1 MRSKALLLITTAT
14 AIRPTTRRAALGAI
28 TTVPT
33 AAVAYDAATYDRY
46 ASSYDDLDGGQA
58 AKALGIA
65 AARRNLAEK
74 CAGRV
79 LEVGAG
85 TGLQA
90 PFYAGNRDIKEVTF
104 VDASRGMLDGLR
116 AKLSS
121 APLPFKTEVVEAD
134 AARLP
139 SKSETYDVVVDTFG
153 LCVYD
158 APVAVLR
165 ELGRVVK
172 PAGRILLLENARPSN
187 ALLGAYLCGNQPVRK
202 HVEGVGRQKVDF
214 QTGAYV
220 DATAG
225 FVAKNGGKGCRYDQD
240 VEALARAAG
249 LRVVRSERFGGGFFG
264 SFELAPAPR

>member
-1 MRSKALLLITTAT
+1 MRKALLLITTAT

-33 AAVAYDAATYDRY
+33 TAVAYDSTNYDTY

-65 AARRNLAEK
+65 AARRNLAAR

-90 PFYAGNRDIKEVTF
+90 PFYAANRDITEVTF

-116 AKLSS
+116 AKLSN

-139 SKSETYDVVVDTFG
+139 LSTGAYDCVVDTFG

-172 PAGRILLLENARPSN
+172 ATGRILLLENARPSN
-187 ALLGAYLCGNQPVRK
+187 AFLGAYLCGNISYGSTSRRWR
-202 HVEGVGRQKVDF
+202 GRAKFDF
-214 QTGAYV
+214 KTGAYV

-225 FVAKNGGKGCRYDQD
+225 AVAKYGGKGCRYDQD

>member
-1 MRSKALLLITTAT
+1 MRSKALLLATTAT
-14 AIRPTTRRAALGAI
+14 AIRPTTRRAALGAVF
-28 TTVPT
+28 TPT

-90 PFYAGNRDIKEVTF
+90 PFYAANSDIKEVTF

-116 AKLSS
+116 AKLSN

-139 SKSETYDVVVDTFG
+139 LSTGAYDCVVDTFG

-187 ALLGAYLCGNQPVRK
+187 ALLGAYLCGNISYGSMLRRWRW
-202 HVEGVGRQKVDF
+202 G
-214 QTGAYV
+214 
-220 DATAG
+220 
-225 FVAKNGGKGCRYDQD
+225 AKNLISKQARTSTRRP
-240 VEALARAAG
+240 ALSLIMEARAAATTRTSRRS
-249 LRVVRSERFGGGFFG
+249 RV
-264 SFELAPAPR
+264 PRG

>member
-1 MRSKALLLITTAT
+1 MRA
-14 AIRPTTRRAALGAI
+14 
-28 TTVPT
+28 
-33 AAVAYDAATYDRY
+33 
-46 ASSYDDLDGGQA
+46 
-58 AKALGIA
+58 
-65 AARRNLAEK
+65 
-74 CAGRV
+74 RV

-85 TGLQA
+85 DGA
-90 PFYAGNRDIKEVTF
+90 AGALLRRQQRHLAEVTF

-116 AKLSS
+116 AKLSN

-139 SKSETYDVVVDTFG
+139 LSTGAYDCVVDTFG

-158 APVAVLR
+158 EPVAVLR

-187 ALLGAYLCGNQPVRK
+187 ALLGAY
-202 HVEGVGRQKVDF
+202 
-214 QTGAYV
+214 V

-225 FVAKNGGKGCRYDQD
+225 AVAKYGGKGCRYDQD

-249 LRVVRSERFGGGFFG
+249 LRVVRSERRLAVVLGV
-264 SFELAPAPR
+264 SYEPAPAPR

>member
-33 AAVAYDAATYDRY
+33 AAVAYDSTNYDTY

-65 AARRNLAEK
+65 AARRNLAAR

-90 PFYAGNRDIKEVTF
+90 PFYAGNSDIKEVTF

-116 AKLSS
+116 AKLSN

-139 SKSETYDVVVDTFG
+139 LSTGAYDCVVDTFG

-158 APVAVLR
+158 EPVAVLR

-172 PAGRILLLENARPSN
+172 ATGRILLLENARPSN
-187 ALLGAYLCGNQPVRK
+187 ALLGAY
-202 HVEGVGRQKVDF
+202 
-214 QTGAYV
+214 V

-225 FVAKNGGKGCRYDQD
+225 AVAKYGGKGCRYDQD
-240 VEALARAAG
+240 VEALARSAG

>member
-1 MRSKALLLITTAT
+1 MRSKALLLLTTAT
-14 AIRPTTRRAALGAI
+14 AIRPTTRRAALGAVCI
-28 TTVPT
+28 PTT
-33 AAVAYDAATYDRY
+33 AVAYDAATYDRY

-65 AARRNLAEK
+65 AARKALAAR

-90 PFYAGNRDIKEVTF
+90 PFYAANSDIKEVTF

-116 AKLSS
+116 AKLSN

-158 APVAVLR
+158 EPVAVLR

-187 ALLGAYLCGNQPVRK
+187 ALLGAY
-202 HVEGVGRQKVDF
+202 
-214 QTGAYV
+214 V

-225 FVAKNGGKGCRYDQD
+225 FVANNGGKGCRYDQD

>member
-1 MRSKALLLITTAT
+1 MRSKALLLLTTAT
-14 AIRPTTRRAALGAI
+14 AIRPTTRRAALGAVF
-28 TTVPT
+28 TPT
-33 AAVAYDAATYDRY
+33 AAVAYDSRNYDRY
-46 ASSYDDLDGGQA
+46 AGSYDDLDGGQA

-65 AARRNLAEK
+65 AARRNLAAR

-90 PFYAGNRDIKEVTF
+90 PFYAATRDITEVTF

-116 AKLSS
+116 AKLST

-139 SKSETYDVVVDTFG
+139 LSTGAYDCVVDTFG

-158 APVAVLR
+158 APVAVLQ

-187 ALLGAYLCGNQPVRK
+187 ALLGAYLCGNQPSKRGRVD
-202 HVEGVGRQKVDF
+202 GVGR
-214 QTGAYV
+214 
-220 DATAG
+220 
-225 FVAKNGGKGCRYDQD
+225 AK
-240 VEALARAAG
+240 
-249 LRVVRSERFGGGFFG
+249 F
-264 SFELAPAPR
+264 

>member
-1 MRSKALLLITTAT
+1 MRSKALLLLTTAT
-14 AIRPTTRRAALGAI
+14 AIQPTTRRAALGAVF
-28 TTVPT
+28 TPT

-46 ASSYDDLDGGQA
+46 AGSYDDLDGGQA
-58 AKALGIA
+58 AKALDIA
-65 AARRNLAEK
+65 AARRNLAAR

-90 PFYAGNRDIKEVTF
+90 PFYAANSDIKEVTF

-116 AKLSS
+116 AKLSN

-139 SKSETYDVVVDTFG
+139 LSTGAYDCVVDTFG

-158 APVAVLR
+158 EPVAVLR

-187 ALLGAYLCGNQPVRK
+187 ALLGAYLCGNQCRVD
-202 HVEGVGRQKVDF
+202 GVGGRNLISKQAR
-214 QTGAYV
+214 TSTRRPAPWP
-220 DATAG
+220 
-225 FVAKNGGKGCRYDQD
+225 NM
-240 VEALARAAG
+240 EARAAATTRTSR
-249 LRVVRSERFGGGFFG
+249 LFLARRASESSGPRG
-264 SFELAPAPR
+264 SAAVFSGASSSRRRRAD

>member
-1 MRSKALLLITTAT
+1 MRKALLLITTAT

-33 AAVAYDAATYDRY
+33 AAVGYDSKNYDTY

-65 AARRNLAEK
+65 AARRNLAAR

-90 PFYAGNRDIKEVTF
+90 SFYAANRDITEVTF

-116 AKLSS
+116 AKLSN

-139 SKSETYDVVVDTFG
+139 LSTGAYDCVVDTFG

-158 APVAVLR
+158 EPVAVLR

-187 ALLGAYLCGNQPVRK
+187 ALLGAYLCGNISYGSTSR
-202 HVEGVGRQKVDF
+202 RWR
-214 QTGAYV
+214 GAP
-220 DATAG
+220 
-225 FVAKNGGKGCRYDQD
+225 
-240 VEALARAAG
+240 EI
-249 LRVVRSERFGGGFFG
+249 
-264 SFELAPAPR
+264 

>member
-1 MRSKALLLITTAT
+1 MRSKALLLVTTAT
-14 AIRPTTRRAALGAI
+14 AIRPTTRRAALGAVCI
-28 TTVPT
+28 PTT
-33 AAVAYDAATYDRY
+33 AVAYDSTNYDRY
-46 ASSYDDLDGGQA
+46 ASSYDELDGGQA

-65 AARRNLAEK
+65 AARRNLAAR

-90 PFYAGNRDIKEVTF
+90 PFYAANGDIKEVTF

-116 AKLSS
+116 AKLSN

-139 SKSETYDVVVDTFG
+139 LSTGAYDCVVDTFG

-158 APVAVLR
+158 EPVAVLR

-187 ALLGAYLCGNQPVRK
+187 ALLGAY
-202 HVEGVGRQKVDF
+202 
-214 QTGAYV
+214 V

-225 FVAKNGGKGCRYDQD
+225 AVAKYGGKGCRYDQD
-240 VEALARAAG
+240 VEALARSAG

-264 SFELAPAPR
+264 SFELAPGAPR

>member
-1 MRSKALLLITTAT
+1 MRSKALLLVTTAT
-14 AIRPTTRRAALGAI
+14 AIRPTTRRAALGAVFTP
-28 TTVPT
+28 TT
-33 AAVAYDAATYDRY
+33 AVAYDSTNYDRY

-65 AARRNLAEK
+65 AARRALAAR

-90 PFYAGNRDIKEVTF
+90 PFYAANSDIKEVTF

-116 AKLSS
+116 AKLSN

-134 AARLP
+134 ASKLP
-139 SKSETYDVVVDTFG
+139 LSTGAYDCVVDTFG

-158 APVAVLR
+158 EPVAVLR

-187 ALLGAYLCGNQPVRK
+187 ALLGAYLCVVASMAWG
-202 HVEGVGRQKVDF
+202 
-214 QTGAYV
+214 
-220 DATAG
+220 
-225 FVAKNGGKGCRYDQD
+225 AKNLISKQARTSTRRP
-240 VEALARAAG
+240 ALSLIMEARAAATTRTSRRS
-249 LRVVRSERFGGGFFG
+249 RV
-264 SFELAPAPR
+264 PRG

>member
-1 MRSKALLLITTAT
+1 MRSKALLLLTTAT
-14 AIRPTTRRAALGAI
+14 AIRPTTRRAALGAL

-33 AAVAYDAATYDRY
+33 AAVAYDSKNYDRY
-46 ASSYDDLDGGQA
+46 AGSYDDLDGGQA

-65 AARRNLAEK
+65 AARKALAAR

-90 PFYAGNRDIKEVTF
+90 PFYAANRDIKEVTF

-116 AKLSS
+116 AKLSN

-139 SKSETYDVVVDTFG
+139 LSTGAYDCVVDTFG

-158 APVAVLR
+158 EPVAVLR

-172 PAGRILLLENARPSN
+172 PAGRICYWRTRGRATRSSARTSTRRPAPWRS
-187 ALLGAYLCGNQPVRK
+187 
-202 HVEGVGRQKVDF
+202 
-214 QTGAYV
+214 
-220 DATAG
+220 TA
-225 FVAKNGGKGCRYDQD
+225 
-240 VEALARAAG
+240 ARAAATTRTSRRS
-249 LRVVRSERFGGGFFG
+249 RV
-264 SFELAPAPR
+264 PRD

>member
-1 MRSKALLLITTAT
+1 MRSKALLLLTTAT
-14 AIRPTTRRAALGAI
+14 AIRPTTRRAALGAVCI
-28 TTVPT
+28 PTT
-33 AAVAYDAATYDRY
+33 AVAYDAATYDRY

-65 AARRNLAEK
+65 AARKALAAR

-90 PFYAGNRDIKEVTF
+90 PFYAANRDIKEVTF

-116 AKLSS
+116 AKLSN

-158 APVAVLR
+158 EPVAVLR

-172 PAGRILLLENARPSN
+172 GTGRILLLENARPRN
-187 ALLGAYLCGNQPVRK
+187 ALL
-202 HVEGVGRQKVDF
+202 
-214 QTGAYV
+214 GAYV

-225 FVAKNGGKGCRYDQD
+225 AVAKYGGKGCRYDQD

-264 SFELAPAPR
+264 SFELAPAAPR

>member
-1 MRSKALLLITTAT
+1 MRSKALLLATTAT

-33 AAVAYDAATYDRY
+33 AAVAYDSTNYDRY

-65 AARRNLAEK
+65 AARRNLAAK
-74 CAGRV
+74 CVGRV

-90 PFYAGNRDIKEVTF
+90 PFYAANSDIKEVTF

-116 AKLSS
+116 AKLSN

-139 SKSETYDVVVDTFG
+139 LSTGAYDCVVDTFG

-187 ALLGAYLCGNQPVRK
+187 ALLGAY
-202 HVEGVGRQKVDF
+202 
-214 QTGAYV
+214 V
-220 DATAG
+220 DATAD

>member
-14 AIRPTTRRAALGAI
+14 AVRPTTRRAALGAVF
-28 TTVPT
+28 TPT
-33 AAVAYDAATYDRY
+33 AAVAYDSKNYDTY

-65 AARRNLAEK
+65 AARKALAAT
-74 CAGRV
+74 CVGRV

-90 PFYAGNRDIKEVTF
+90 PFYAANRDITEVTF

-116 AKLSS
+116 AKLSN
-121 APLPFKTEVVEAD
+121 APLPIKTGVVEAD

-139 SKSETYDVVVDTFG
+139 LSTGAYDCVVDTFG

-158 APVAVLR
+158 EPVTVLR
-165 ELGRVVK
+165 ELGRVAK

-187 ALLGAYLCGNQPVRK
+187 ALLA
-202 HVEGVGRQKVDF
+202 
-214 QTGAYV
+214 AYV

-225 FVAKNGGKGCRYDQD
+225 AVARYGGKGCRYDQD

-249 LRVVRSERFGGGFFG
+249 LRVVRSEAFGGGFFG

>member
-1 MRSKALLLITTAT
+1 MRSKALLLITTAS

-33 AAVAYDAATYDRY
+33 AAVAYDSTNYDRY

-65 AARRNLAEK
+65 AARRALATR

-90 PFYAGNRDIKEVTF
+90 SFYAANRDITEVTF

-116 AKLSS
+116 AKLSN

-139 SKSETYDVVVDTFG
+139 LSTGAYDCVVDTFG

-158 APVAVLR
+158 EPVAVLR

-172 PAGRILLLENARPSN
+172 ATGRILLLENARPSN
-187 ALLGAYLCGNQPVRK
+187 ALLGAYLCGNQPMSR
-202 HVEGVGRQKVDF
+202 RWR
-214 QTGAYV
+214 GAP
-220 DATAG
+220 
-225 FVAKNGGKGCRYDQD
+225 
-240 VEALARAAG
+240 EI
-249 LRVVRSERFGGGFFG
+249 
-264 SFELAPAPR
+264 

>member
-1 MRSKALLLITTAT
+1 MRSKALLLLTTAT

-46 ASSYDDLDGGQA
+46 AGSYDDLDGGQA

-65 AARRNLAEK
+65 AARRNLAAR
-74 CAGRV
+74 CSGRV

-90 PFYAGNRDIKEVTF
+90 PFYAATRDIKEVTF

-116 AKLSS
+116 AKLSN

-139 SKSETYDVVVDTFG
+139 LSTGAYDCVVDTFG

-187 ALLGAYLCGNQPVRK
+187 ALLGAY
-202 HVEGVGRQKVDF
+202 
-214 QTGAYV
+214 V

-225 FVAKNGGKGCRYDQD
+225 AVAKYGGKGCRYDQD

>member
-1 MRSKALLLITTAT
+1 MRKALLLLTTAT
-14 AIRPTTRRAALGAI
+14 AIRPTTRRAALGAL

-33 AAVAYDAATYDRY
+33 AAVAYDSKNYDTY

-65 AARRNLAEK
+65 AARRALAAR

-90 PFYAGNRDIKEVTF
+90 PFYAANRDITEVTF

-116 AKLSS
+116 AKLSN

-139 SKSETYDVVVDTFG
+139 LSTGAYDCVVDTFG

-158 APVAVLR
+158 EPVAVLR

-187 ALLGAYLCGNQPVRK
+187 ALLGAY
-202 HVEGVGRQKVDF
+202 
-214 QTGAYV
+214 V

-225 FVAKNGGKGCRYDQD
+225 AVAKYGGKGCRYDQD

-264 SFELAPAPR
+264 SFELAPAAPR

>member
-1 MRSKALLLITTAT
+1 MRSKALLLVTTAT
-14 AIRPTTRRAALGAI
+14 AIRPTTRRAALGAVF
-28 TTVPT
+28 TPT
-33 AAVAYDAATYDRY
+33 AAVAYDSTNYDRY
-46 ASSYDDLDGGQA
+46 AGSYDDLDGGQA

-65 AARRNLAEK
+65 AARRNLAAR

-90 PFYAGNRDIKEVTF
+90 PFYAANRDITEVTF

-116 AKLSS
+116 AKLSN

-139 SKSETYDVVVDTFG
+139 LSTGAYDCVVDTFG

-187 ALLGAYLCGNQPVRK
+187 ALLGAYLCGNQPV
-202 HVEGVGRQKVDF
+202 
-214 QTGAYV
+214 
-220 DATAG
+220 
-225 FVAKNGGKGCRYDQD
+225 
-240 VEALARAAG
+240 
-249 LRVVRSERFGGGFFG
+249 S
-264 SFELAPAPR
+264 

>member
-14 AIRPTTRRAALGAI
+14 AIRPTTRRAALGAVF
-28 TTVPT
+28 TPT
-33 AAVAYDAATYDRY
+33 AAVAYDAANYDRY
-46 ASSYDDLDGGQA
+46 AGSYDDLDGGQA
-58 AKALGIA
+58 ANALGIA
-65 AARRNLAEK
+65 AARRNLAAR

-90 PFYAGNRDIKEVTF
+90 PFYAGNSDIKEVTF

-116 AKLSS
+116 AKLSN

-158 APVAVLR
+158 EPVAVLR

-187 ALLGAYLCGNQPVRK
+187 AFLGAYLCGNQCRVD
-202 HVEGVGRQKVDF
+202 GVGRPKFDF
-214 QTGAYV
+214 QIGAYV

-225 FVAKNGGKGCRYDQD
+225 AVAKYGGKGCRYDQD
-240 VEALARAAG
+240 VEALARSAG

-264 SFELAPAPR
+264 SFELAPG

>member
-14 AIRPTTRRAALGAI
+14 AIRPTTRRAALGAL

-33 AAVAYDAATYDRY
+33 AAVAYDAANYDRY
-46 ASSYDDLDGGQA
+46 AGSYDDLDGGQA

-65 AARRNLAEK
+65 AARRNLAAR

-85 TGLQA
+85 TGPQA
-90 PFYAGNRDIKEVTF
+90 SFYAANRDITEVTF

-116 AKLSS
+116 AKLSN

-139 SKSETYDVVVDTFG
+139 LSTGAYDCVVDTFG

-158 APVAVLR
+158 EPVAVLR

-187 ALLGAYLCGNQPVRK
+187 ALLGAYLCGDQPVCCR
-202 HVEGVGRQKVDF
+202 VDGVGARNLISKQAR
-214 QTGAYV
+214 TSTRRPAPWPS
-220 DATAG
+220 TA
-225 FVAKNGGKGCRYDQD
+225 
-240 VEALARAAG
+240 ARAAATTRTSRRS
-249 LRVVRSERFGGGFFG
+249 RV
-264 SFELAPAPR
+264 PRG

>member
-14 AIRPTTRRAALGAI
+14 AIRPTTRRAALAAVF
-28 TTVPT
+28 TPT
-33 AAVAYDAATYDRY
+33 AAVAYDSKKYDRY
-46 ASSYDDLDGGQA
+46 AGSYDDLDGGQA

-65 AARRNLAEK
+65 AARKALAAR

-90 PFYAGNRDIKEVTF
+90 PFYAGNSDIKEVTF

-116 AKLSS
+116 AKLSN

-139 SKSETYDVVVDTFG
+139 LSTGAYDCVVDTFG

-158 APVAVLR
+158 QPVAVLR

-187 ALLGAYLCGNQPVRK
+187 AFL
-202 HVEGVGRQKVDF
+202 
-214 QTGAYV
+214 GAYV
-220 DATAG
+220 DATAD

-240 VEALARAAG
+240 VEALARSAG

>member
-1 MRSKALLLITTAT
+1 MRNGLLLLTTAT

-33 AAVAYDAATYDRY
+33 AAVAYDSTNYDRY

-65 AARRNLAEK
+65 AARRNLAAR

-90 PFYAGNRDIKEVTF
+90 SFYAANRDITEVTF

-116 AKLSS
+116 AKLSN

-139 SKSETYDVVVDTFG
+139 LSTGAYDCVVDTFG

-158 APVAVLR
+158 EPVAVLR

-172 PAGRILLLENARPSN
+172 TTGRILLLENARPSN
-187 ALLGAYLCGNQPVRK
+187 ALLGAYLCGNQPMSRRWR
-202 HVEGVGRQKVDF
+202 GRAKFDF

-225 FVAKNGGKGCRYDQD
+225 AVAKYGGKGCRYDQD

>member
-1 MRSKALLLITTAT
+1 MRSKTLLLITTAT
-14 AIRPTTRRAALGAI
+14 AIRPTTRRAALGAVF
-28 TTVPT
+28 TPT

-65 AARRNLAEK
+65 AARRNLAAR

-90 PFYAGNRDIKEVTF
+90 PFYAANRDITEVTF

-116 AKLSS
+116 AKLSN

-139 SKSETYDVVVDTFG
+139 LSTGAYDCVVDTFG

-158 APVAVLR
+158 EPVAVLR

-187 ALLGAYLCGNQPVRK
+187 AFLGAYLCGNQPSKRGRVD
-202 HVEGVGRQKVDF
+202 GVGRQKFDS

-264 SFELAPAPR
+264 SFELSPAPR

>member
-1 MRSKALLLITTAT
+1 MRSKALLLVTTAT

-33 AAVAYDAATYDRY
+33 AAIAYDAKKYDSY

-65 AARRNLAEK
+65 AARRNLAAR

-90 PFYAGNRDIKEVTF
+90 PFYAANGDIKEVTF

-116 AKLSS
+116 AKLSN

-158 APVAVLR
+158 EPVAVLR

-187 ALLGAYLCGNQPVRK
+187 ALLGAYLCGNQRRVG
-202 HVEGVGRQKVDF
+202 GVGRQKFDF

-225 FVAKNGGKGCRYDQD
+225 FVANNGGKGCRYDQD
-240 VEALARAAG
+240 VEALARSAG

>member
-1 MRSKALLLITTAT
+1 MRSKALLLVTTAT
-14 AIRPTTRRAALGAI
+14 AIRPTTRRAALGAVFTP
-28 TTVPT
+28 TT
-33 AAVAYDAATYDRY
+33 AVAYDSTNYDRY

-65 AARRNLAEK
+65 AARRALAAR

-90 PFYAGNRDIKEVTF
+90 PFYAANSDIKEVTF

-116 AKLSS
+116 AKLSN

-134 AARLP
+134 ASKLP
-139 SKSETYDVVVDTFG
+139 LSTGAYDCVVDTFG

-158 APVAVLR
+158 EPVAVLR

-187 ALLGAYLCGNQPVRK
+187 ALLGAYLCVVASMAWG
-202 HVEGVGRQKVDF
+202 
-214 QTGAYV
+214 
-220 DATAG
+220 
-225 FVAKNGGKGCRYDQD
+225 AKNLISKQARTSTRRP
-240 VEALARAAG
+240 ALSLIMEARAAATTRTSRRS
-249 LRVVRSERFGGGFFG
+249 LVRQASESSGPRG
-264 SFELAPAPR
+264 SAAVFSGASSSPRRRAD

>member
-1 MRSKALLLITTAT
+1 MRKALLLITTAT

-33 AAVAYDAATYDRY
+33 AAVPTTQKTTTPRVLVRRPRRRPGRQGARHRRRAPRLATR
-46 ASSYDDLDGGQA
+46 
-58 AKALGIA
+58 
-65 AARRNLAEK
+65 

-90 PFYAGNRDIKEVTF
+90 SFYAANRDITEVTF

-116 AKLSS
+116 AKLSN

-139 SKSETYDVVVDTFG
+139 LSTGAYDCVVDTFG

-158 APVAVLR
+158 EPVAVLR
-165 ELGRVVK
+165 ELGASSSAARAASYYWRTRGRATRASARTCRRDGRRVASMAWGAAK
-172 PAGRILLLENARPSN
+172 PGFRQARAAEGRRRGEGAAVAADPS
-187 ALLGAYLCGNQPVRK
+187 
-202 HVEGVGRQKVDF
+202 
-214 QTGAYV
+214 
-220 DATAG
+220 
-225 FVAKNGGKGCRYDQD
+225 QD
-240 VEALARAAG
+240 VEPLARQRAFRYLRRDALAPLTSAVAG
-249 LRVVRSERFGGGFFG
+249 LG
-264 SFELAPAPR
+264 

>member
-1 MRSKALLLITTAT
+1 MRSKALLLATTAT
-14 AIRPTTRRAALGAI
+14 AIRPTTRRAALGAVCI
-28 TTVPT
+28 PTT
-33 AAVAYDAATYDRY
+33 AVAYDAATYDRY

-65 AARRNLAEK
+65 AARRNLAAH

-90 PFYAGNRDIKEVTF
+90 PFYAANSDIKEVTF

-116 AKLSS
+116 AKLAN

-139 SKSETYDVVVDTFG
+139 LSTGAYDCVVDTFG

-187 ALLGAYLCGNQPVRK
+187 ALL
-202 HVEGVGRQKVDF
+202 
-214 QTGAYV
+214 GAYV

>member
-1 MRSKALLLITTAT
+1 MRSKALLITTAT
-14 AIRPTTRRAALGAI
+14 AIRPTTRRAALGAVF
-28 TTVPT
+28 TPT

-65 AARRNLAEK
+65 AARRTLAAR

-90 PFYAGNRDIKEVTF
+90 PFYAGNSDIKEVTF

-116 AKLSS
+116 AKLSN

-139 SKSETYDVVVDTFG
+139 LSTGAYDCVVDTFG

>member
-1 MRSKALLLITTAT
+1 MPETGIRLPLSAL
-14 AIRPTTRRAALGAI
+14 
-28 TTVPT
+28 VH
-33 AAVAYDAATYDRY
+33 V
-46 ASSYDDLDGGQA
+46 
-58 AKALGIA
+58 
-65 AARRNLAEK
+65 
-74 CAGRV
+74 
-79 LEVGAG
+79 
-85 TGLQA
+85 
-90 PFYAGNRDIKEVTF
+90 
-104 VDASRGMLDGLR
+104 
-116 AKLSS
+116 
-121 APLPFKTEVVEAD
+121 

-139 SKSETYDVVVDTFG
+139 LSTGAYDCVVDTFG

-187 ALLGAYLCGNQPVRK
+187 AFLGAYLCRDQCRVD
-202 HVEGVGRQKVDF
+202 GVGRPKFDF

>member
-1 MRSKALLLITTAT
+1 MRSKALLLLTTAS
-14 AIRPTTRRAALGAI
+14 AIRPTTRRAALGAVF
-28 TTVPT
+28 TPT

-90 PFYAGNRDIKEVTF
+90 PFYAANRDITEVTF

-116 AKLSS
+116 AKLSN

-134 AARLP
+134 ASKLP
-139 SKSETYDVVVDTFG
+139 LSTGAYDCVVDTFG

-187 ALLGAYLCGNQPVRK
+187 ALLGAY
-202 HVEGVGRQKVDF
+202 
-214 QTGAYV
+214 V
-220 DATAG
+220 DATAD

-249 LRVVRSERFGGGFFG
+249 LRVVGSERFGGGFFG

>member
-1 MRSKALLLITTAT
+1 MRSKALLLLTTAT
-14 AIRPTTRRAALGAI
+14 AIRPTTRRAALGAVF
-28 TTVPT
+28 TPT
-33 AAVAYDAATYDRY
+33 AAVAYDSKNYDTY

-65 AARRNLAEK
+65 AARKALAAK
-74 CAGRV
+74 CVGRV

-90 PFYAGNRDIKEVTF
+90 PFYAANRDITEVTF

-116 AKLSS
+116 AKLSNT
-121 APLPFKTEVVEAD
+121 PLPFKTEVVEAD

-139 SKSETYDVVVDTFG
+139 LSTGAYDCVVDTFG

-187 ALLGAYLCGNQPVRK
+187 ALLGAY
-202 HVEGVGRQKVDF
+202 
-214 QTGAYV
+214 V
-220 DATAG
+220 DATAST
-225 FVAKNGGKGCRYDQD
+225 VAKYGGKGCRYDQD
-240 VEALARAAG
+240 VEALARSAG

>member
-1 MRSKALLLITTAT
+1 MRNGLLLLTTAT
-14 AIRPTTRRAALGAI
+14 AIRPTTRRAVLSTI

-33 AAVAYDAATYDRY
+33 AAVAYDSTNYDRY

-65 AARRNLAEK
+65 AARRALAAR

-90 PFYAGNRDIKEVTF
+90 PFYAANRDITEVTF

-116 AKLSS
+116 AKLSN

-134 AARLP
+134 VARLP
-139 SKSETYDVVVDTFG
+139 LSTGAYDCVVDTFG
-153 LCVYD
+153 RCVYD
-158 APVAVLR
+158 EPVAVLR

-187 ALLGAYLCGNQPVRK
+187 ALLGAYLCGNQPVSTACR
-202 HVEGVGRQKVDF
+202 VDGVGRPKFDSKQAR
-214 QTGAYV
+214 TSTRRPAPWRS
-220 DATAG
+220 TA
-225 FVAKNGGKGCRYDQD
+225 
-240 VEALARAAG
+240 ARAAATT
-249 LRVVRSERFGGGFFG
+249 RTSRRSRAQRGYG
-264 SFELAPAPR
+264 

>member
-1 MRSKALLLITTAT
+1 MHSKALLLITTAT
-14 AIRPTTRRAALGAI
+14 AVRPTTRRAALGAVFTP
-28 TTVPT
+28 TT
-33 AAVAYDAATYDRY
+33 AVAYDAATYDRY

-65 AARRNLAEK
+65 AARRTLAAR

-116 AKLSS
+116 AKLSN

-139 SKSETYDVVVDTFG
+139 LSTGAYDCVVDTFG

-158 APVAVLR
+158 APVAVLQ

-187 ALLGAYLCGNQPVRK
+187 ALLGAY
-202 HVEGVGRQKVDF
+202 
-214 QTGAYV
+214 V
-220 DATAG
+220 DATAST
-225 FVAKNGGKGCRYDQD
+225 VAKYGGKGCRYDQD
-240 VEALARAAG
+240 VEALARSAG

>member
-1 MRSKALLLITTAT
+1 MRKALLLITTAT

-65 AARRNLAEK
+65 AARRALAAR

-90 PFYAGNRDIKEVTF
+90 PFYAANSDIKEVTF

-116 AKLSS
+116 AKLSN

-134 AARLP
+134 ASKLP
-139 SKSETYDVVVDTFG
+139 LSTGAYDCVVDTFG

-158 APVAVLR
+158 EPVAVLR

-187 ALLGAYLCGNQPVRK
+187 ALLGAYLCVVASMAWG
-202 HVEGVGRQKVDF
+202 
-214 QTGAYV
+214 
-220 DATAG
+220 
-225 FVAKNGGKGCRYDQD
+225 AKNLISKQARTSTRRP
-240 VEALARAAG
+240 ALSLIMEARAAATTRTSRRS
-249 LRVVRSERFGGGFFG
+249 LVRQASESSGPRG
-264 SFELAPAPR
+264 SAAVFSGASSSRRRRGD

>member
-1 MRSKALLLITTAT
+1 MRKALLLTTTAT

-33 AAVAYDAATYDRY
+33 AAVGYDSKNYDTY

-65 AARRNLAEK
+65 AARRALAAR

-90 PFYAGNRDIKEVTF
+90 PFYAANRDITEVTF

-116 AKLSS
+116 AKLSN

-139 SKSETYDVVVDTFG
+139 LSTGAYDCVVDTFG

-158 APVAVLR
+158 EPVAVLR

-172 PAGRILLLENARPSN
+172 ATGRILLLENARPSN
-187 ALLGAYLCGNQPVRK
+187 ALLGAYLCGNQCRID
-202 HVEGVGRQKVDF
+202 GVGRAKFDF

-225 FVAKNGGKGCRYDQD
+225 AVAKYGGKGCRYDQD